1 MIAMIGIILA
11 LFLGAC
17 DTAAVSAF
25 KEIAAQGQFESVAI
39 ASPAEALTFARLEAK
54 GTRRVIMVT
63 RYRGGLV
70 EGVDLSAALG
80 RSVDDPIDA
89 FLAEGYEKLARLPDG
104 AGPKARVTADARA
117 LVIPVDLRER
127 HVATGLNFPAHA
139 GESGVAR
146 RPFLFPKLVEA
157 TGPYALVPAGKG
169 LLDYEA
175 EVSWV
180 PLTPLARGER
190 PAHLGLVLCNDYT
203 DRELLLR
210 TIDPSDPTS
219 GKGFTTGKSFSGSLP
234 IGNLFV
240 IPRDHRA
247 FAEKLELRLYVNG
260 RLRQRSPL
268 RAALWKTDT
277 IIDEIWAR
285 RGLAWDHRGMAVR
298 LPIEA
303 DRIPI
308 RTLIM
313 SGTPD
318 GTIFQAITLGQKVRG
333 VTAWILGGW
342 NRSIPGHVVD
352 AYIRD
357 AREAGIYLKPGDK
370 VAIHVESMGLIENEV
385 IP

>member
-1 MIAMIGIILA
+1 MIGMTLA
-11 LFLGAC
+11 LFLSAGDTSAQSAF
-17 DTAAVSAF
+17 DETAAP
-25 KEIAAQGQFESVAI
+25 GQFESVAI
-39 ASPAEALTFARLEAK
+39 ARPAEALTFARLEAN
-54 GTRRVIMVT
+54 GRRRVIMVT

-80 RSVDDPIDA
+80 RSVDDPIDV
-89 FLAEGYEKLARLPDG
+89 FLTEGYERLAKLPDG
-104 AGPKARVTADARA
+104 AGPEARVTADDRA
-117 LVIPVDLRER
+117 LVIPVDLRDR

-146 RPFLFPKLVEA
+146 GPFLFPKLVEA
-157 TGPYALVPAGKG
+157 TGPYAPVPTGNG
-169 LLDYEA
+169 LLDYEV

-210 TIDPSDPTS
+210 RIDPLDPTS
-219 GKGFTTGKSFSGSLP
+219 GRGFTTGKSFPGSLP
-234 IGNLFV
+234 IGSLFV
-240 IPRDHRA
+240 IPRDHHA

-268 RAALWKTDT
+268 RAALWR
-277 IIDEIWAR
+277 IDRLLDETWAR
-285 RGLAWDHRGMAVR
+285 RDLAWDHRGMAVR

-303 DRIPI
+303 DRIPD

-318 GTIFQAITLGQKVRG
+318 GTIFQSITLGQKIRG
-333 VTAWILGGW
+333 LTAWILGGW
-342 NRSIPGHVVD
+342 NRSIPEHVVD

-370 VAIHVESMGLIENEV
+370 VAIHIESLGRIENEV